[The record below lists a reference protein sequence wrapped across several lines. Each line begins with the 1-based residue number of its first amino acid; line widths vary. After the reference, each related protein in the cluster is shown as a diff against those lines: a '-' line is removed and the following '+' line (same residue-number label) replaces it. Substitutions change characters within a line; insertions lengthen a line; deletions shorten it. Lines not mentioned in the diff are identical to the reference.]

1 MYNVEYIS
9 SILFYIFQAW
19 APASWARIDV
29 PPHMEKKVVYYIGG
43 FSATC
48 FPCEGLSAS
57 FLSLWVFSSLCG
69 GFFCYFVLYV
79 AAFFVFMGGGL
90 WPCLLYENFCVA
102 HNMRWIF

>member
-9 SILFYIFQAW
+9 SILFYIFEAW
-19 APASWARIDV
+19 APASGARVDV

-69 GFFCYFVLYV
+69 GFFAILFSIWRPFCLYGR
-79 AAFFVFMGGGL
+79 GGCGL
-90 WPCLLYENFCVA
+90 VSSTKISASL
-102 HNMRWIF
+102 II